1 MKMASGFLC
10 LLAFWVAYSC
20 AKDEIDIQQVDEQF
34 SFSAL
39 TMTDEVALSVSYDM
53 MTFTIALPV
62 DPGDSEN
69 ITQAEQILG
78 TPIVRGCK
86 VKQMVKK
93 DGTIDADIEMV
104 KFEGMPEY
112 PKNMVGKMDFPEG
125 FKTQRIEVRDGVST
139 HFNSANEVI
148 ATNVQS
154 DANIAYYQKVADELA
169 ENVRLSV
176 EEFGYVLEGFKEAG
190 FEIKDNALDPN
201 FAEMT
206 HTFPD
211 GGSTTLFI
219 DKELN
224 QIDSRVN
231 FDAAGEV
238 ETISDFL
245 YKDEGNGEKS
255 LVGHR
260 FVTYYQS
267 PFSDVKMSIRKV
279 SKIENFNIQKNL

>member
-93 DGTIDADIEMV
+93 G
-104 KFEGMPEY
+104 
-112 PKNMVGKMDFPEG
+112 
-125 FKTQRIEVRDGVST
+125 
-139 HFNSANEVI
+139 
-148 ATNVQS
+148 
-154 DANIAYYQKVADELA
+154 
-169 ENVRLSV
+169 
-176 EEFGYVLEGFKEAG
+176 
-190 FEIKDNALDPN
+190 
-201 FAEMT
+201 
-206 HTFPD
+206 
-211 GGSTTLFI
+211 
-219 DKELN
+219 
-224 QIDSRVN
+224 
-231 FDAAGEV
+231 
-238 ETISDFL
+238 
-245 YKDEGNGEKS
+245 
-255 LVGHR
+255 
-260 FVTYYQS
+260 
-267 PFSDVKMSIRKV
+267 
-279 SKIENFNIQKNL
+279 